1 MSQSATHFASAVLE
15 AYRTPKIGK
24 DDEYLADIKVLVL
37 NGNDDAVVNT
47 YGNMWQ
53 YDNLLWSGQAE
64 YRTASWKTLP
74 EDEVAATGTW
84 KATRDGRLAFMAI
97 DGAGHM
103 VPGDVREG
111 SYKIVHKW
119 LKGDWHF

>member
-1 MSQSATHFASAVLE
+1 
-15 AYRTPKIGK
+15 
-24 DDEYLADIKVLVL
+24 
-37 NGNDDAVVNT
+37 
-47 YGNMWQ
+47 MWQ

-64 YRTASWKTLP
+64 YRAASWKTLP

-84 KATRDGRLAFMAI
+84 KAARDGRLAFMAI

-119 LKGDWHF
+119 LKGDWHFQASLIVL